1 MKEVKKSSKVKSGSE
16 SKVKELEER
25 LNALER
31 IESEKMKP
39 KSEIR
44 TTGKRFF
51 PIAIGMFFAFVSGLA
66 IYGTASAVRFYA
78 DYGDTSSLLVSLA
91 FLIFM
96 FALIATATL
105 TVHRSEWGYRL
116 RSFVVVMIVVASAAG
131 FAAVLMQGPVE
142 RLADK
147 IGITS
152 RLRAEDRI
160 LGESTVYGRIS
171 DVDKDS
177 IEVDLTGGGEIEFSI
192 DDDTRVFPMNYELKK
207 GQVVAVILKADSRVA
222 SWIRV
227 LPPSHPAGRKIVSGF
242 FETRFVVSS

>member
-1 MKEVKKSSKVKSGSE
+1 MKEDKTSNKVKASSE

-31 IESEKMKP
+31 IEAEKMKP

-51 PIAIGMFFAFVSGLA
+51 PIAIGMLFAFVSGLA

-78 DYGDTSSLLVSLA
+78 DYGDTSSLLISLA
-91 FLIFM
+91 LLVFM
-96 FALIATATL
+96 FGLIATATL
-105 TVHRSEWGYRL
+105 TVHRSEWGYKL
-116 RSFVVVMIVVASAAG
+116 RSFVVLMIIFASAAG

-147 IGITS
+147 IGLTS

-160 LGESTVYGRIS
+160 LGENTVYGRIS
-171 DVDKDS
+171 SVNGKVVK
-177 IEVDLTGGGEIEFSI
+177 IDLMGGGIITISTN
-192 DDDTRVFPMNYELKK
+192 DDTRVFPMGVELKS
-207 GQVVAVILKADSRVA
+207 GQVVGVILRADSKLAKWV
-222 SWIRV
+222 RV
-227 LPPSHPAGRKIVSGF
+227 LPANHPAGRKVVSGF